1 LARFKKHGPGC
12 PCCFCVCPDNETEY
26 ESFGRVRVE
35 ISGLA
40 ASYEYYN
47 QWPGIIPAVFDIT
60 GELTGLDAI
69 NGTHIFNVE
78 DALTGSCVSD
88 EETTYPWVVA
98 FTDFEVDFSEL
109 IIEYFQGDCS
119 DDPPPAA
126 YLNEYSVTIRL
137 AVIKEGEHWFRVQ
150 LAWIGGTPASDIE
163 ISGCQVLAC
172 ENAFDATQDGT
183 LTDDQKTHGISYP
196 DIEDELC
203 SAGDIWLSPFGYSS
217 DSESPICG
225 TTGRVFADM
234 EVVGT
239 IAATTI

>member
-1 LARFKKHGPGC
+1 
-12 PCCFCVCPDNETEY
+12 
-26 ESFGRVRVE
+26 
-35 ISGLA
+35 
-40 ASYEYYN
+40 
-47 QWPGIIPAVFDIT
+47 
-60 GELTGLDAI
+60 LTGLDAI

-88 EETTYPWVVA
+88 DETTYPWVVA
-98 FTDFEVDFSEL
+98 FTDFDVDFSEL
-109 IIEYFQGDCS
+109 IIEYIQGDCS

-172 ENAFDATQDGT
+172 ENSFDATQDGT

-203 SAGDIWLSPFGYSS
+203 SAGDIWLSPFGYSTN
-217 DSESPICG
+217 DTSPICG

-234 EVVGT
+234 EIVGT